1 MSRALRGAASCGA
14 RILGRAPK
22 LWAGRFAGAA
32 RCGQTP
38 ENTQIRIF
46 RMLAEGHGS
55 SAIGAGL
62 FRVKRLQN
70 AACPEARP

>member
-1 MSRALRGAASCGA
+1 MSRALRGAGSCSA

-22 LWAGRFAGAA
+22 LRAGRFARAP
-32 RCGQTP
+32 RRGQTP

-46 RMLAEGHGS
+46 RMPAEGHGS
-55 SAIGAGL
+55 SAIGARL
-62 FRVKRLQN
+62 FRLKRLQN